1 LIISAKDLND
11 LFLPFSLQLLFCK
24 KNLNDQVFIPTWN
37 RKIIQK
43 SIENKKLINNIM
55 LDDGLHVSGEVYQFY
70 DLKLYIQNVYNKL
83 IFSVYCLR
91 ENLNQ
96 GKVTMNENHP

>member
-1 LIISAKDLND
+1 
-11 LFLPFSLQLLFCK
+11 
-24 KNLNDQVFIPTWN
+24 
-37 RKIIQK
+37 
-43 SIENKKLINNIM
+43 M